1 FGAQQ
6 LAGALVPPAPGRP
19 NRTVTAFDAASHVAA
34 AELGGGLRQ
43 VYRLGDALQRGAVE
57 VTFDVLTGNILRP
70 ARQATGVLRQAGD
83 AAEFVLS
90 GQDVGLAWRELQN
103 KLKVF
108 QWVRNVESLLRL
120 PADETYVPV
129 TELVARA
136 YELGAYPALWAVE
149 GAGHYYAVSL
159 WGHRHGP
166 RDLLTGPRAANG

>member
-1 FGAQQ
+1 P
-6 LAGALVPPAPGRP
+6 AG
-19 NRTVTAFDAASHVAA
+19 
-34 AELGGGLRQ
+34 LGGAGRE
-43 VYRLGDALQRGAVE
+43 VYRVGDGLQRGAVE
-57 VTFDVLTGNILRP
+57 VGFDVLTGNVFRP
-70 ARQATGVLRQAGD
+70 IRQAAGVLRQAAD

-129 TELVARA
+129 TDLVARA
-136 YELGAYPALWAVE
+136 YELGAFPALWAVE

-166 RDLLTGPRAANG
+166 RDLLTDARAAAAPAESLTMLHAGAGL